1 VTPPVVPTV
10 RPGLP
15 ADASQMARLDAASSP
30 WPWSEAQYLR
40 SCTPVADNRER
51 ALLLEVNAEL
61 QGLVVF
67 APEFDDGSIY
77 TIVVATG
84 ARRRGYGQ
92 QLLEAAIEALM
103 ATGARRC
110 LLEVR
115 KSNTGAR
122 RLYESRGFH
131 IDGTRR
137 NYYPLPPG
145 REDAIL
151 MSLDL

>member
-1 VTPPVVPTV
+1 VSLATI
-10 RPGLP
+10 RPGLL
-15 ADASQMARLDAASSP
+15 ADAPAMTRLDAASSP
-30 WPWSEAQYLR
+30 WPWSEAQYVR

-51 ALLLEVNAEL
+51 ALLLEADGAL

-77 TIVVATG
+77 NIVVATG
-84 ARRRGYGQ
+84 ARRQGYG
-92 QLLEAAIEALM
+92 LLLLDAAIDALM

-122 RLYESRGFH
+122 RLYEARGFH

>member
-1 VTPPVVPTV
+1 MTPAAPAI
-10 RPGLP
+10 RPGLL
-15 ADASQMARLDAASSP
+15 ADAYRMARLDAASSP

-40 SCTPVADNRER
+40 CCTPVADNRER
-51 ALLLEVNAEL
+51 ALLLETDNEL

-67 APEFDDGSIY
+67 ARELDDGSIY
-77 TIVVATG
+77 NIVVASS
-84 ARRRGYGQ
+84 ARRRGYGVL
-92 QLLEAAIEALM
+92 LLEAAIEALVT
-103 ATGARRC
+103 TGARRC

-122 RLYESRGFH
+122 RLYASCGFH
-131 IDGTRR
+131 VDGTRR

>member
-1 VTPPVVPTV
+1 MAAV

-15 ADASQMARLDAASSP
+15 ADAPRMARLDAASSP

-51 ALLLEVNAEL
+51 ALLLEANGEL

-77 TIVVATG
+77 NIVVAAA
-84 ARRRGYGQ
+84 ARRRGYG
-92 QLLEAAIEALM
+92 LLLLDAAIDALV

-115 KSNTGAR
+115 KSNTAAR
-122 RLYESRGFH
+122 RLYAFRGFH
-131 IDGTRR
+131 VDGTRR

>member
-1 VTPPVVPTV
+1 M
-10 RPGLP
+10 LE
-15 ADASQMARLDAASSP
+15 LDG
-30 WPWSEAQYLR
+30 
-40 SCTPVADNRER
+40 
-51 ALLLEVNAEL
+51 EL

-77 TIVVATG
+77 NIVVATA
-84 ARRRGYGQ
+84 ARRRGYG
-92 QLLEAAIEALM
+92 LLLLDAAIDALL
-103 ATGARRC
+103 ASGARRC

-122 RLYESRGFH
+122 RLYASRGFH
-131 IDGTRR
+131 VDGTRR

>member
-1 VTPPVVPTV
+1 MAVTAPAI
-10 RPGLP
+10 RAGLI
-15 ADASQMARLDAASSP
+15 ADAAQMARLDAAASP

-51 ALLLEVNAEL
+51 ALLLEAEGEL

-77 TIVVATG
+77 NIVVASA
-84 ARRRGYGQ
+84 ARRRGYG
-92 QLLEAAIEALM
+92 LLLLDAAIDALM

-115 KSNTGAR
+115 KSNAAAR

-131 IDGTRR
+131 IDGIRR
-137 NYYPLPPG
+137 NYYPLSSG

>member
-1 VTPPVVPTV
+1 MPAI
-10 RPGLP
+10 RPGQL
-15 ADASQMARLDAASSP
+15 ADVPEMARLDAASSS
-30 WPWSEAQYLR
+30 WPWTAAQYER
-40 SCTPVADNRER
+40 SCAPVADNRER
-51 ALLLEVNAEL
+51 ALLLEAEGAL

-77 TIVVATG
+77 NIVVATG
-84 ARRRGYGQ
+84 ARRRGYG
-92 QLLEAAIEALM
+92 LLLLDAAIEALI

-131 IDGTRR
+131 VDGTRR

>member
-1 VTPPVVPTV
+1 
-10 RPGLP
+10 
-15 ADASQMARLDAASSP
+15 MARLDAASSP

-51 ALLLEVNAEL
+51 ALLLEAEGKL

-67 APEFDDGSIY
+67 AREFDDGSIY
-77 TIVVATG
+77 NIVVAAAT
-84 ARRRGYGQ
+84 RRRGYG
-92 QLLEAAIEALM
+92 LLLLQAAVDALV

-115 KSNTGAR
+115 KSNTAAR
-122 RLYESRGFH
+122 RLYAAFGFEV
-131 IDGTRR
+131 DGLRR
-137 NYYPLPPG
+137 NYYPLPAG

>member
-1 VTPPVVPTV
+1 MPVI
-10 RPGLP
+10 RPGRL
-15 ADASQMARLDAASSP
+15 ADVPEMARLDAASSA
-30 WPWSEAQYLR
+30 WPWREAQYER
-40 SCTPVADNRER
+40 SCAPGADSRER
-51 ALLLEVNAEL
+51 ALVLDADGAL

-77 TIVVATG
+77 NIVVATG
-84 ARRRGYGQ
+84 ARRRGYGA
-92 QLLEAAIEALM
+92 LLLDAALDALT

-115 KSNTGAR
+115 KSNSGAR

>member
-1 VTPPVVPTV
+1 MPSI
-10 RPGLP
+10 RPGRL
-15 ADASQMARLDAASSP
+15 ADVPEMARLDASSSS
-30 WPWSEAQYLR
+30 WPWTEAQYER
-40 SCTPVADNRER
+40 SCAPVADNRER
-51 ALLLEVNAEL
+51 ALLLVVDGTL

-77 TIVVATG
+77 NIVVATS
-84 ARRRGYGQ
+84 ARRQGYG
-92 QLLEAAIEALM
+92 LLLLDAAIEALTAM
-103 ATGARRC
+103 GARRC

-137 NYYPLPPG
+137 NYYPLATG